1 MSAGSSDLLL
11 RQYRPEDFDDIRSW
25 IGDRR
30 THAFWCAGR
39 FRFPPEPEDFRQV
52 LARAAESAG
61 EAPFTAELAG
71 KAAGFF
77 CWSADRETNAGKL
90 RFVVLDPALRGRG
103 LGQALL
109 RLALRHAFGEWGA
122 ETVLLSVFPENLRA
136 KRCYEAVGFRE
147 LSTAEGVFTFG
158 EERWGRCSM
167 GIRKEDFERTR
178 EPERP

>member
-1 MSAGSSDLLL
+1 MAGSGDLRL

-25 IGDRR
+25 IGDAR

-39 FRFPPEPEDFRQV
+39 FRFPPEREDFRQV

-61 EAPFTAELAG
+61 EAPFTAEREG

-77 CWSADRETNAGKL
+77 CWSMDRETRVGKL

-122 ETVLLSVFPENLRA
+122 EAVLLSVFPENRRA
-136 KRCYEAVGFRE
+136 MRCYEAVGFRVR
-147 LSTAEGVFTFG
+147 STEEGVFPFG
-158 EERWGRCSM
+158 DERWGRCTM
-167 GIRKEDFERTR
+167 IIRKEDLE
-178 EPERP
+178 EPELP